1 MPIEL
6 NRRSFVGA
14 AALLGAGV
22 AAATLPA
29 KANAVTS
36 AQKKAEVQ
44 QVASQ
49 LDSINSEFESAVQ
62 QYNKAQDAYNDA
74 TNAVE
79 ECQSKISAAES
90 KISTLQTRLDTR
102 ATSMYRNGSMSYLD
116 VLLGTASFG
125 DFATVWDTLN
135 NLNADDADLVS
146 ESKAAKQELEN
157 TKEELAANQQAAKA
171 AVSDADTYKA
181 QVEAKQSEY
190 DALYN
195 SLSSEYQTLV
205 AEEQAASEKA
215 AAAAAAA
222 YTPSVSSS
230 SSSSG
235 SSKKYAAAS
244 SIPTN
249 GSVVDYA
256 ASRIGCAYVMGAAG
270 PDAFDCSG
278 LVMWC
283 YAKIGISLPHYTESQ
298 YACAKAILDVSDA
311 QPGDVLYHSGHVGIS
326 TGGASCIEAM
336 GSKYGVCTSNNAG
349 RWTCAL
355 RF

>member
-22 AAATLPA
+22 AATTLPE
-29 KANAVTS
+29 KANAVTA

-44 QVASQ
+44 QVSNQ
-49 LDSINSEFESAVQ
+49 LNSINSEFESAVQ
-62 QYNKAQDAYNDA
+62 QYNKAQDQYNDA

-181 QVEAKQSEY
+181 QVEAKQAEY
-190 DALYN
+190 DSLYN

-205 AEEQAASEKA
+205 AEEQAAAEKA
-215 AAAAAAA
+215 AARASSA
-222 YTPSVSSS
+222 YSPSV
-230 SSSSG
+230 SSSG
-235 SSKKYAAAS
+235 SSKKYASAS

-256 ASRIGCAYVMGAAG
+256 ASRIGCPYVYGASG
-270 PDAFDCSG
+270 PDTFDCSG

-283 YAKIGISLPHYTESQ
+283 YAKIGISLPHNDASQ
-298 YACAKAILDVSDA
+298 KASASAILNPEDA
-311 QPGDVLYHSGHVGIS
+311 QAGDVLWRSGHVAIS
-326 TGGASCIEAM
+326 TGGTNYIHAPHSGAVVSY
-336 GSKYGVCTSNNAG
+336 GSGG
-349 RWTCAL
+349 RWSCAL

>member
-1 MPIEL
+1 MPLEL

-14 AALLGAGV
+14 AALLGACV
-22 AAATLPA
+22 AATTLPA
-29 KANAVTS
+29 KADAVTS

-44 QVASQ
+44 QVSNQ
-49 LDSINSEFESAVQ
+49 LNSINSEFEAAVQ
-62 QYNKAQDAYNDA
+62 QYNKAQDEYNDA

-157 TKEELAANQQAAKA
+157 TKEELAANQQAARA

-181 QVEAKQSEY
+181 QIESKQAEY
-190 DALYN
+190 NNLYN
-195 SLSSEYQTLV
+195 SLSSEYQSLV
-205 AEEQAASEKA
+205 AEEQAAAEKA
-215 AAAAAAA
+215 AARAASA
-222 YTPSVSSS
+222 YSPSV

-256 ASRIGCAYVMGAAG
+256 ASRIGCPYVYGASG
-270 PDAFDCSG
+270 PDSFDCSG

-283 YAKIGISLPHYTESQ
+283 YAKIGISLPHNDASQ
-298 YACAKAILDVSDA
+298 KASAQAILDPEA
-311 QPGDVLYHSGHVGIS
+311 AEAGDVLWRSGHVAIS
-326 TGGASCIEAM
+326 TGGTNYIHAPHSGAVVSY
-336 GSKYGVCTSNNAG
+336 GSGG
-349 RWTCAL
+349 RWSCAL